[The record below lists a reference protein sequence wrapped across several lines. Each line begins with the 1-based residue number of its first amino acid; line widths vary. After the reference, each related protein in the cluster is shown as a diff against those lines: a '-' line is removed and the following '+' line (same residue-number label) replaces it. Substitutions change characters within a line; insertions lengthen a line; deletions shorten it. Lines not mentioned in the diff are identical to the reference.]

1 MTPQPESETSKY
13 ERPFEDILQA
23 CRPRNRGEFGQG
35 LPTSLVSLITKFNGN
50 KDDPL
55 DSKLDKMTLYRQF
68 KPSSSPQRSKNMAG
82 KTEWGL
88 VDFDAG
94 LSRWE
99 QLHDSPLYGSPSS
112 PSTSFM
118 SLGGKAGMQTPMSLD
133 GGGRSLS
140 SEGEAFG
147 YASKRLSSDGSSV
160 ALDDADSDAS
170 SMDIN
175 AMRKM
180 MQQHDDSAFS
190 SSPQMERHVTTD
202 AEVAF
207 RGNFNSNEFM

>member
-1 MTPQPESETSKY
+1 MITSQPEIETSTY

-35 LPTSLVSLITKFNGN
+35 LPTSLVSLITKFNGE
-50 KDDPL
+50 DGPL
-55 DSKLDKMTLYRQF
+55 DSKVDKMTLYRQF
-68 KPSSSPQRSKNMAG
+68 KPSSSPQRSTNMAG

-94 LSRWE
+94 LNRWE

-118 SLGGKAGMQTPMSLD
+118 SLGGKTTGIQPPLSLD
-133 GGGRSLS
+133 DGGRSLS
-140 SEGEAFG
+140 SDGEPFG
-147 YASKRLSSDGSSV
+147 YASKRFSSDGSS
-160 ALDDADSDAS
+160 AANSDAS

-175 AMRKM
+175 TMRRM
-180 MQQHDDSAFS
+180 MQQHDDGAFS
-190 SSPQMERHVTTD
+190 SSPQVKKRRPTD
-202 AEVAF
+202 TEVAF
-207 RGNFNSNEFM
+207 LGNVNSSNEFM